1 MKMFK
6 ICSVNVQK
14 TILKLQTMLWKS
26 PKNYFKKCS
35 FLFWYSKKC
44 LPKVVQDLVLK
55 NSRKILIPKTF
66 KKKKM
71 FPKSLCQ
78 KFVLTKLSKSL
89 FWKTQKNIFIPKTF
103 KKKKKFPKCLCKKF
117 ALTKFWKYLHNWP
130 ENKKKDHHSGRKYYN
145 HKLQQ
150 KRFTWVTRLSR
161 DQSWWKSLFCNV
173 YLRFIW
179 RKFKLFF

>member
-55 NSRKILIPKTF
+55 NSRKIFIPKTF
-66 KKKKM
+66 KKKM

-89 FWKTQKNIFIPKTF
+89 FWKTRKNIFIPKTF
-103 KKKKKFPKCLCKKF
+103 KKKISSQNACVKNLLLQNSENISIIGPKIRKKITTPV
-117 ALTKFWKYLHNWP
+117 
-130 ENKKKDHHSGRKYYN
+130 ENTTIINYSKKDLHGLRDCLVTNRDENHSS
-145 HKLQQ
+145 
-150 KRFTWVTRLSR
+150 VT
-161 DQSWWKSLFCNV
+161 
-173 YLRFIW
+173 FI
-179 RKFKLFF
+179 